1 MAHAVAVGVVA
12 PRPAIRADV
21 VAALAAQVGRLE
33 PGPGWAAWR
42 HDLVAAFAAHLSDL
56 PSEFAPA
63 HRTATPKSATQKAPE
78 ATAFAQLV
86 GRAACFST
94 APVGSVPA
102 MVEAELH
109 DRLLLIETIV
119 AGLRHRPAA

>member
-1 MAHAVAVGVVA
+1 M
-12 PRPAIRADV
+12 RPVLRALSRT
-21 VAALAAQVGRLE
+21 LA
-33 PGPGWAAWR
+33 
-42 HDLVAAFAAHLSDL
+42 
-56 PSEFAPA
+56 
-63 HRTATPKSATQKAPE
+63 SARRKTKE
-78 ATAFAQLV
+78 ACAFAQLV